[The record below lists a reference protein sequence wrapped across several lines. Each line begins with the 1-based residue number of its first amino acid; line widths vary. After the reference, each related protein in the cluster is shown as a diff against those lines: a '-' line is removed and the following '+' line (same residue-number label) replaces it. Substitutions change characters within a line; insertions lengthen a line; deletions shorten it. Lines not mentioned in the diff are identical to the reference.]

1 MSAPGS
7 ETFMPDPSE
16 AAIAAEVRRLMRF
29 SGALLFILFGIIG
42 IWAALAELYGA
53 VVAPGVLKVEENL
66 KLVQHNEGGVVRSIF
81 VKEGQ
86 HVNQGDPIVELEDI
100 EANSNMAMV
109 RDQLDS
115 ELAKQARLSAELR
128 KSEKFDIPPDL
139 AQRRAIPSV
148 QFLLRNEEALFR
160 ARNRML
166 REQTLKMKEQR
177 AALLAEI
184 DSLARQ
190 VAAADK
196 SLGHLNEQE
205 KMNELLYAQ
214 KFVSNSR
221 LLDARRNT
229 SEKEEKKSEFE
240 SMQAQARQRLADLE
254 LRLETLESNRM
265 LENSKDLVE
274 TQNRILNLRERL
286 KPARELLERRIVR
299 SPATGTVNVL
309 RAHTQGGVVGPRD
322 SIAEIVPDKSQLVA
336 EVRVNPA
343 DIDEV
348 KAGQEVEIEL
358 SGLNRRATPLLEGK
372 VNFVSPDLNTDPA
385 NQAVKYFIARVGL
398 NSPPPNS
405 VAISS
410 GMPVS
415 AYIRTRKR
423 SPLDLW
429 LDPLIGGIRKSMRET

>member
-1 MSAPGS
+1 M
-7 ETFMPDPSE
+7 
-16 AAIAAEVRRLMRF
+16 
-29 SGALLFILFGIIG
+29 
-42 IWAALAELYGA
+42 
-53 VVAPGVLKVEENL
+53 
-66 KLVQHNEGGVVRSIF
+66 
-81 VKEGQ
+81 
-86 HVNQGDPIVELEDI
+86 
-100 EANSNMAMV
+100 
-109 RDQLDS
+109 
-115 ELAKQARLSAELR
+115 
-128 KSEKFDIPPDL
+128 
-139 AQRRAIPSV
+139 
-148 QFLLRNEEALFR
+148 
-160 ARNRML
+160 
-166 REQTLKMKEQR
+166 
-177 AALLAEI
+177 
-184 DSLARQ
+184 
-190 VAAADK
+190 
-196 SLGHLNEQE
+196 NEQ
-205 KMNELLYAQ
+205 LYAQ